1 MLDDIQTVDAII
13 ESGCGS
19 NIVAAWGRIKVML
32 KRCQQPT
39 NSQSDAISAYI
50 KEFDIL
56 ADDTVSKILLLRAVY
71 FYQSMPVF
79 LGGYCTL
86 RHR

>member
-56 ADDTVSKILLLRAVY
+56 ADDTVSKNIAFKGSLLLSKYASIFRR
-71 FYQSMPVF
+71 
-79 LGGYCTL
+79 LLHT
-86 RHR
+86 